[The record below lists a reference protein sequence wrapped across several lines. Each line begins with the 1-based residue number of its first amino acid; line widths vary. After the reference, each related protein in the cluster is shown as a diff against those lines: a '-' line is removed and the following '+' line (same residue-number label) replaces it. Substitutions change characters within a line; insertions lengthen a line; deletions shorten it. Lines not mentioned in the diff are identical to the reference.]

1 MAGVAQGDPAA
12 KARLSEFLIRR
23 ARSQSAA
30 SLTAG
35 RRWILP
41 PPSRAALIACSTARP
56 AGRTMKR
63 PRRSSTRRRVSPSAI
78 SQPLAAMSGTR
89 GCRMA
94 AGHVKTADGH
104 RHDDLDAAFDAVFA
118 G

>member
-1 MAGVAQGDPAA
+1 
-12 KARLSEFLIRR
+12 
-23 ARSQSAA
+23 
-30 SLTAG
+30 
-35 RRWILP
+35 
-41 PPSRAALIACSTARP
+41 
-56 AGRTMKR
+56 
-63 PRRSSTRRRVSPSAI
+63 
-78 SQPLAAMSGTR
+78 MSGTR